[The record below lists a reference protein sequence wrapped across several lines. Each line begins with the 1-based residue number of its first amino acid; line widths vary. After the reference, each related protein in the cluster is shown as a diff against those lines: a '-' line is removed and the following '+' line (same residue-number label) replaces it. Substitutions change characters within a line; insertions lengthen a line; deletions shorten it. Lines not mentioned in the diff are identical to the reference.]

1 MSQFKCKN
9 TSEFKAGGNLA
20 NGFTTIPNG
29 VMNDI
34 PLMGSSAFTVFAK
47 ILQYINNPAHQIT
60 VKGLAKQLQV
70 SDGKITR
77 AITKLRELGYIER
90 IEKKEGNLTKG
101 YTYIVYGEPI
111 GNTIPSRNLQNS
123 DSESSDSE
131 NTDVI
136 NKINKNKINKKENKV
151 VVVEA
156 NNTKTKNEEKEN
168 KLINLYKS
176 FVLEKRVMPHTLK
189 LLKENIHISL
199 DVFNEIFI
207 SASDESVKKKYAYIK
222 EIIDTLNKNNIK
234 TLDEFNKFNM
244 EYKESKNKYKYNKT
258 KKDNNIYANNKNSFD
273 NFESTFD
280 KYTKEEF
287 EQIVHKS
294 QVVKYSSNKKLVQD
308 DVQDLYDIFE
318 K

>member
-111 GNTIPSRNLQNS
+111 GNTMSSRNLQNS
-123 DSESSDSE
+123 DSE
-131 NTDVI
+131 
-136 NKINKNKINKKENKV
+136 INKKENTV
-151 VVVEA
+151 VVDEI
-156 NNTKTKNEEKEN
+156 NKNKTKNEEKEN
-168 KLINLYKS
+168 KLIDLYKS

-199 DVFNEIFI
+199 DVFHEIFI

-234 TLDEFNKFNM
+234 TLDEFNKFNT

-294 QVVKYSSNKKLVQD
+294 QVAKYSSNKKLVQD